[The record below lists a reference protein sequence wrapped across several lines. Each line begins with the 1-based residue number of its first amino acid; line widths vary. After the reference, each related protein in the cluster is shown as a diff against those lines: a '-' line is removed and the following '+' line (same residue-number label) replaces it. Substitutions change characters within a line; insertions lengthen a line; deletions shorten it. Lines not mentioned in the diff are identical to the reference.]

1 MATTRKPFVLLQQ
14 LIKTY
19 PIFDPST
26 SALVL
31 RHLVDYQRL
40 IPRSSPGSP
49 LPPPHA
55 PPRPHPSSRHL
66 QPPPPRASSLMLT
79 SSTPPPHSSAKLGPR
94 CLTMNTV

>member
-1 MATTRKPFVLLQQ
+1 MATARKPFILLQQ

-40 IPRSSPGSP
+40 IPRSSPGRP

-55 PPRPHPSSRHL
+55 PPHPSSRHL

-79 SSTPPPHSSAKLGPR
+79 SSTPPPHSSTKLGPR